1 MTIMDRKIERVAI
14 VGTGVIGASW
24 AAYFLAQGLRV
35 QATDPAPDA
44 GARLTEA
51 VDRLWPT
58 MERIG
63 LREGASRDRLSFFPD
78 MQDALFEAD
87 FVQENGPENEEFK
100 IELFRQMD
108 ACTPPDV
115 VLATSSSGLLVSR
128 VQSACVHP
136 ERVVLGHPFNPP
148 HLIALVEVL
157 GGQQTSSEAVQFTM
171 DFYRSIGK
179 RPVNPRK
186 EVKGHIANRLQAAL
200 WREAFHLVDEGVAS
214 VEDIDIAISHGP
226 GLRWALL
233 GPFLN
238 LHLSGG
244 QGGIEHLLDHLG
256 GPIETWWDDLGSP
269 SMTPELKQKVA
280 EGVREV
286 LARYPDD
293 EFVPERDRL
302 LVDLVVEKAK
312 APKLP

>member
-1 MTIMDRKIERVAI
+1 MSIMDRKIERVAI

-24 AAYFLAQGLRV
+24 AAYFLARGLRV

-44 GARLTEA
+44 GARLAAA

-63 LREGASRDRLSFFPD
+63 LQEGASRDRLSFFPD

-136 ERVVLGHPFNPP
+136 ERVVL
-148 HLIALVEVL
+148 
-157 GGQQTSSEAVQFTM
+157 
-171 DFYRSIGK
+171 
-179 RPVNPRK
+179 
-186 EVKGHIANRLQAAL
+186 
-200 WREAFHLVDEGVAS
+200 
-214 VEDIDIAISHGP
+214 
-226 GLRWALL
+226 
-233 GPFLN
+233 
-238 LHLSGG
+238 
-244 QGGIEHLLDHLG
+244 
-256 GPIETWWDDLGSP
+256 
-269 SMTPELKQKVA
+269 
-280 EGVREV
+280 
-286 LARYPDD
+286 
-293 EFVPERDRL
+293 
-302 LVDLVVEKAK
+302 
-312 APKLP
+312 